1 MENLPNFADWFS
13 DPAKGALALAFFVA
27 WVRSRFPRIDGKLYV
42 ALVTAAIGMIG
53 GAAGQSLGF
62 LSLAPFAGLTYPLLG
77 LVLPLGGMLYGL
89 TLAAGSVTGVSFMHY
104 VLDWYAKKQAERAA
118 QASLDEARKGLGG

>member
-1 MENLPNFADWFS
+1 MENLPNFAEWFS
-13 DPAKGALALAFFVA
+13 DPAKGAIALAFIVA
-27 WVRSRFPRIDGKLYV
+27 YARSRFPQIDGKLYV
-42 ALVTAAIGMIG
+42 ALFTAAVGVLG
-53 GAAGQSLGF
+53 GAFGQLLGF

-104 VLDWYAKKQAERAA
+104 VLDWYAKRKAA
-118 QASLDEARKGLGG
+118 IAAKGGAS